1 MTNVHIL
8 TDSDRI
14 EHSGVRGMKWGVRRA
29 AKKDAN
35 EYAKAKM
42 FYGTGAG
49 NRRKLINAKVTERSK
64 DPQYK
69 AEFERNLSTQDYA
82 KRSSQAKRERAR
94 KDAAA
99 GTAKTA
105 RGVKNTLLGNP
116 QYASL
121 AGLSIAIAAKYAH
134 SKEYDKLV
142 LQKSKVAFNVAKNSN
157 SARAGMAFIKRAMG

>member
-1 MTNVHIL
+1 MGRDIFLSH
-8 TDSDRI
+8 D
-14 EHSGVRGMKWGVRRA
+14 GVKGMKWGVRRA

-42 FYGTGAG
+42 FYGEGAG
-49 NRRKLINAKVTERSK
+49 TRRKLIKAKVAERSK
-64 DPQYK
+64 DPNYK
-69 AEFERNLSTQDYA
+69 SEFDRNVANQDYA
-82 KRSSQAKRERAR
+82 KRSDQARRERTR
-94 KDAAA
+94 KDVVA

-116 QYASL
+116 QYASV
-121 AGLSIAIAAKYAH
+121 AGLSIAMAAKYAH
-134 SKEYDKLV
+134 SKGYDKLV